1 MQYERLKSAMKKQ
14 DLQIVK
20 QAAATLESTTGIK
33 AALENS
39 RNKSVDFAV
48 SLYPQKADSS
58 GNIHT
63 INYFVEVK
71 NQPTRAWLNQFIST
85 SKNRSH
91 SLLLV
96 ADYINPAQ
104 SEYLRENN
112 IPFFDSVGN
121 AYINDSGLYVFI
133 SGKKGENLVKERP
146 SRLFNKSGLKILF
159 ALLVDEKL
167 IDGDFRTISK
177 VSGVSSTSTVSD
189 IFNDL
194 EKSGFLI
201 RRGKPA
207 NEKRSL
213 LNRETLIKR
222 WAIAYGERLRPTL
235 EPVRFSS
242 KKYPNTR
249 WWQAVELSEYEPGA
263 CWGGEEGG
271 AILSNHLKPE
281 TVTIYA
287 DSRLPKLQAKYGLQ
301 RDPRGNV
308 EILKKFWIPDLES
321 KSETKAT
328 AAPPLVV
335 YADLLTFFDER
346 CRETAKIIYEK
357 HLAPAAK

>member
-1 MQYERLKSAMKKQ
+1 M
-14 DLQIVK
+14 
-20 QAAATLESTTGIK
+20 LESTTGIK
-33 AALENS
+33 ALLESS
-39 RNKSVDFAV
+39 RNNSIGSVI
-48 SLYPQKADSS
+48 SLHPQKADSS
-58 GNIHT
+58 GSAAP
-63 INYFVEVK
+63 INYSVEVK

-85 SKNRSH
+85 LRSRPDN
-91 SLLLV
+91 LLLV

-104 SEYLRENN
+104 AEYLRENN
-112 IPFFDSVGN
+112 FPFFDATGN
-121 AYINDSGLYVFI
+121 AYINDSGIYIFV
-133 SGKKGENLVKERP
+133 SGKKSENLVKERP

-159 ALLVDEKL
+159 ALLVNETL
-167 IDGDFRTISK
+167 INEDFRTISK
-177 VSGVSSTSTVSD
+177 VSGVSSISTVSD

-201 RRGKPA
+201 RRGKSV

-222 WAIAYGERLRPTL
+222 WAIAYGERLRPML

-242 KKYPNTR
+242 RKYPNTR
-249 WWQAVELSEYEPGA
+249 WWQEIELNDYELGA

-271 AILSNHLKPE
+271 AILSNHLKPQ

-287 DSRLPKLQAKYGLQ
+287 DSRLPKLQAKYGLI

-308 EILKKFWIPDLES
+308 EILKKFWGSDLEI
-321 KSETKAT
+321 KSETND
-328 AAPPLVV
+328 AAPSLVV

-346 CRETAKIIYEK
+346 CRETAQIIYEK
-357 HLAPAAK
+357 YLAPVAE